1 MANTR
6 LFTSQRGRL
15 LPAATTRNEAGGIAY
30 ARSPE
35 AALALYAA
43 TGCLNGTYY
52 ADADEQLEMAL
63 ALCAEV
69 EPAFVARTA
78 VYARKVA
85 HMKDMPA
92 LLLATLSLRDRDAFA
107 AAFPQVID
115 NGRMLRNL
123 VQILRSGRVGRK
135 SLGSLPKR
143 LVREWLQNA
152 SVDQIVA
159 GAIGNDPSLGDI
171 VKMVHPRPADAE
183 RQALY
188 AWLIGKPFD
197 AEALPQKLRAYE
209 AFKRDIADGGSHAV
223 PEMPFQYFTSL
234 PLAQSHWK
242 ALATRASWQQLRQ
255 NLNHFARHGVFDDAD
270 VLRRAVAKLTDVAAI
285 QAARVMPYQLLTA
298 YQATHALPRAIG
310 EALQHAMEVA
320 TRRVP
325 KLEGDVVVAVDVSGS
340 MGSPVTGYRKGATTA
355 TRCVDVAALIAACVQ
370 RTNPLA
376 RVLPFDTAVRDLR
389 LNPRD
394 SVITQAQ
401 QLAKLCGG
409 GTSVSAPLAKLNAE
423 GAKVDLLVLVSDS
436 ESWRDTRAG
445 GATETMRQW
454 ERIKS
459 RCPQARLVC
468 IDLQPVATS
477 QTIEREDVLHVGGF
491 SDAVF
496 DLLANFAAEGIGAR
510 RWVDRIASLPL

>member
-30 ARSPE
+30 ARNPK

-69 EPAFVARTA
+69 DPAFVARTA

-171 VKMVHPRPADAE
+171 VKMVHPKPVDAE

-209 AFKRDIADGGSHAV
+209 AFKCDRSRAV
-223 PEMPFQYFTSL
+223 PDLPFQYFTSL
-234 PLAQSHWK
+234 PLTHSHWK

-255 NLNHFARHGVFDDAD
+255 NLNHFARYGVFDDAY
-270 VLRRAVAKLTDVAAI
+270 VLRKVVAKLTDAAAI
-285 QAARVMPYQLLTA
+285 HAARVMPYQLLTA
-298 YQATHALPRAIG
+298 WQATAALPRPIG
-310 EALQHAMEVA
+310 EALQDAMEVA

-340 MGSPVTGYRKGATTA
+340 MGSPVTGHRKGATTA

-423 GAKVDLLVLVSDS
+423 GATVDLLVLVSDN
-436 ESWRDTRAG
+436 ESWRDMRAG

-454 ERIKS
+454 ERIKA
-459 RCPQARLVC
+459 RCPQAKLVC
-468 IDLQPVATS
+468 IDLQPLPTS
-477 QTIEREDVLHVGGF
+477 QTVERDDVLHVGGF